1 MFEHGCKIT
10 TAFVRE
16 TNIHVDSVRT
26 THESLKPRKSPAV
39 LQIAV

>member
-16 TNIHVDSVRT
+16 TNRETNIHVDSVRT
-26 THESLKPRKSPAV
+26 THESH
-39 LQIAV
+39 